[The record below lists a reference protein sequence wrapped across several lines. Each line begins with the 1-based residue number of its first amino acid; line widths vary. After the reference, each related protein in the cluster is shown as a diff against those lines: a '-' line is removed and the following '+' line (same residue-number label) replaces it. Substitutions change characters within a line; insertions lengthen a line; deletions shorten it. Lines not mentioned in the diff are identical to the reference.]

1 MTRQNLFE
9 VTQELS
15 GHGIGIEAGY
25 RGPARFRNS
34 PVPRG
39 VKECVE
45 VGPRGKPSPR
55 DSIAVGDAV
64 SLTPYRNRTRPRSP
78 ALDLQRITP
87 HESPGTS

>member
-1 MTRQNLFE
+1 MTRQKLFE

-39 VKECVE
+39 AKECVE

-64 SLTPYRNRTRPRSP
+64 SQTFASWNLIGQFLREID
-78 ALDLQRITP
+78 ALRRA
-87 HESPGTS
+87 G